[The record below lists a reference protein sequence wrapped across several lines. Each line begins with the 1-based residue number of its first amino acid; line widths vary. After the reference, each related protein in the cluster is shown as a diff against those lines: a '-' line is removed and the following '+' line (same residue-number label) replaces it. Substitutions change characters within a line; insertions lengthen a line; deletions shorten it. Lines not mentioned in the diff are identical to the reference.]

1 MSQLKQKLTLKTKGE
16 HAPIAINQLQVV
28 LQWHA
33 SVDLDLMAF
42 FRTKN
47 GQVGGVFSSN
57 YPGGDLGSLTRFP
70 FIQLSADA
78 GVDAQEEGDNQ
89 EVLVIAQLDD
99 LAEVYICTL
108 NYTDAAAKRD
118 SCFADYDGN
127 VIVNDNHG
135 HSVTIPLNATQKGQ
149 VAVIAR
155 IDHSGDSGNGEAI
168 LRNEN
173 VVLDLGQFFQT
184 IPGAYLLSSNAS
196 PPRSSPP
203 TPLPTTAVATPSTQE
218 PSAIARWVEIIRL
231 QAYENPYIDKT
242 AEKELLREA
251 ITFGLTIDDAR
262 RQLLQVCKTEH
273 YALLSHLEDLAIKAL
288 TLCVAEKKSIDQEYF
303 TNTVAT
309 IQQAAYG
316 HLKEAECRQ
325 KVKEL
330 IIAKEWPVR
339 QGFLKGGQ
347 WFKEM

>member
-28 LQWHA
+28 LQWRA
-33 SVDLDLMAF
+33 PVDLDLMAF
-42 FRTKN
+42 FRAKN

-78 GVDAQEEGDNQ
+78 GVDAQEEEDNQ

-108 NYTDAAAKRD
+108 NYTDAVAKRD
-118 SCFADYDGN
+118 SSFADYDGN

-135 HSVTIPLNATQKGQ
+135 HSVTVPLNATQKGQ
-149 VAVIAR
+149 VAIIAR
-155 IDHSGDSGNGEAI
+155 IDHGGDRDAI

-173 VVLDLGQFFQT
+173 LVLDLGQFFQT

-196 PPRSSPP
+196 PPRSS
-203 TPLPTTAVATPSTQE
+203 TPISSPTTASTPSTQE
-218 PSAIARWVEIIRL
+218 PSAVARWVEIVRL
-231 QAYENPYIDKT
+231 QAYENPYIDKI
-242 AEKELLREA
+242 AEKDLLREA
-251 ITFGLTIDDAR
+251 IACGLTVDDAR

-273 YALLSHLEDLAIKAL
+273 YALLSHLEELATKEL
-288 TLCVAEKKSIDQEYF
+288 ERCVAEKNGIDQESF
-303 TNTVAT
+303 TSAVAT
-309 IQQAAYG
+309 VQQATYG
-316 HLKEAECRQ
+316 HLKEAQCRQ

-330 IIAKEWPVR
+330 ILARQWPVR